1 MNNKLIDAV
10 VIVDG
15 ASTAAHLAP
24 GFRSYGVKC
33 VHVISSPSLA
43 RLYKEQFNAHDYVRE
58 IVHNDDLANT
68 VSEIRSLGLDIAVVL
83 HGLDSACE
91 LADQIAHAIGA
102 RYRNPLE
109 TSAARRHKYLMIETV
124 RRAGLRAPAQ
134 LVSKDPSE
142 IMQWVRELSELPV
155 VIKPT
160 KSAGV
165 AGVKIC
171 RSLSEVKA
179 AAKNVLATTSIYEQ
193 TNDEILVQSFSQG
206 QEYIVDSVS
215 FNGRHK
221 VISVWEVER
230 DRRNSPHLDKMVVV
244 DHSAPRYSQLLDYA
258 ARVLDA
264 LGVTYGPT
272 HLEIIDTAAG
282 PVIVELNARLHGS
295 LDPRLTSAVTGENQ
309 VSATVE
315 AFVCPEI
322 FLDELG
328 KTPKIYGHCGHILLL
343 SKANGVLLR
352 DSVWPEIGELQ
363 STVSIKQWA
372 RLGDIVT
379 ITTDLRTA
387 MGAVG
392 VFSKDYEQ
400 VVHDW
405 KKIRSL
411 EDAFFSSAGSVH
423 LPSDVFPEDAE
434 CAVQ

>member
-1 MNNKLIDAV
+1 MRNKLIDAV

-24 GFRSYGVKC
+24 AFRSYGVKC
-33 VHVISSPSLA
+33 VHVISDRSLP
-43 RLYKEQFNAHDYVRE
+43 RLYTDQFNEHDYIRQIVYDGDLVR
-58 IVHNDDLANT
+58 T
-68 VSEIRSLGLDIAVVL
+68 VDEIRSLGLEIAVVL

-102 RYRNPLE
+102 KFRNPLQ
-109 TSAARRHKYLMIETV
+109 TSAARRHKYLMIEAV
-124 RRAGLRAPAQ
+124 RSASLRAPDQ
-134 LVSKDPSE
+134 MVSRATSE
-142 IMQWVRELSELPV
+142 IMHWVRELGKLPV
-155 VIKPT
+155 VVKPT

-165 AGVKIC
+165 TGVKIC
-171 RSLSEVKA
+171 YSLSEVEA
-179 AAKNVLATTSIYEQ
+179 AANNVLATTSIYDQQNE
-193 TNDEILVQSFSQG
+193 DILVQSFTDG

-215 FNGRHK
+215 FDGRHK

-230 DRRNSPHLDKMVVV
+230 DRRNSPRLEKMVVV
-244 DHSAPRYSQLLDYA
+244 DHGDSRYQHLLEYA

-264 LGVTYGPT
+264 LGVKYGPT
-272 HLEIIDTAAG
+272 HLELIDTEEG

-322 FLDELG
+322 FLDGMG
-328 KTPKIYGHCGHILLL
+328 KAPKVYGHCGHILLL
-343 SKANGVLLR
+343 SKANGVLNR
-352 DSVWPEIGELQ
+352 DFVWEALEQLP
-363 STVSIKQWA
+363 SAVNVKRWVKP
-372 RLGDIVT
+372 GDVVN

-392 VFSKDYEQ
+392 VFSKDHEQ
-400 VVHDW
+400 VLRDW

-411 EDAFFSSAGSVH
+411 EDAFFSCAESVLPHTDFCSEAGVSPV
-423 LPSDVFPEDAE
+423 
-434 CAVQ
+434 